1 MMREVNLLK
10 ALPVARRNIEKRRE
24 AKSLALINLSKQYG
38 RDYFDGD
45 REVGYGGYSYDGR
58 WVPVA
63 YDIIEFYKLGIGA
76 KVLDV
81 GAAKGFLVKD
91 LLHLG
96 IDAYGLDISPY
107 ALLNCE
113 NDVVGRMHLGS
124 AEKLPFPD
132 KSFDL
137 VLSIN
142 TIHNLPRDK
151 AVTAISEINR
161 VSRGNKFVQVDSFHT
176 EEQKAIFESWVLTAE
191 FYDYPEGWLKLF
203 TEAGY
208 DGDYFWTV
216 V

>member
-1 MMREVNLLK
+1 MMMREVNLLK

-63 YDIIEFYKLGIGA
+63 HDIIEFYKLGIGA

-176 EEQKAIFESWVLTAE
+176 EEQKAI
-191 FYDYPEGWLKLF
+191 LKVGF
-203 TEAGY
+203 
-208 DGDYFWTV
+208 
-216 V
+216 